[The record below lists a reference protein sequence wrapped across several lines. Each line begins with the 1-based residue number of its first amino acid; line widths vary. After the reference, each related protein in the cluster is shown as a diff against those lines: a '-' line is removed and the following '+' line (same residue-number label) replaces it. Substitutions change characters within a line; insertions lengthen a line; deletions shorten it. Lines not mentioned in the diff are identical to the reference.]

1 VVVGVE
7 AVAHADQREVLAVHV
22 GIDDRAQL
30 ATSRRFDARA
40 DPLGLFEPGEL
51 CDLELSLADLVYAHG
66 LH

>member
-1 VVVGVE
+1 
-7 AVAHADQREVLAVHV
+7 LAST
-22 GIDDRAQL
+22 IARSLPPA
-30 ATSRRFDARA
+30 RRFDARA